1 MPVDLILADALPRSD
16 AIMRLGVGAEFAAI
30 KVTGAALPGSF
41 GVDRAMTI
49 ATLHVDSSGP
59 LTPNGLA
66 GSRNGAAQRPVPG
79 QATAARLLSA
89 RKMST
94 PMQNVVNRRWLLAS
108 YPKGMPS
115 TENWTMDAQPV
126 PDPGPGQILV
136 KAKWLSVDPYMRG
149 RMNPGA
155 NYTKGVGLGEV
166 MQGGGVGEVVVSNHP
181 AWKSGD
187 IAESM
192 SFGWQEWSVLT
203 PDVFGPAGVNKIDP
217 KLAPIES
224 SLSWLGM
231 PGVTA
236 YFGLLEVGRPRPG
249 ETVVVSAAS
258 GAVGQ
263 LVGQIAKLAGCRAIA
278 IAGDDDKLQ
287 WCRDIGF
294 DAAINYKKAADLA
307 AAVKDACPQGVDVF
321 FDNTAGSI
329 HDAVMKNLSIGA
341 RVVICGRVALAG
353 RFGEPD
359 IGERFM
365 GHLIVTRASIHGF
378 LVFDWWHRRNEALK
392 RLAAWQEAGN
402 IRYKEDVLGGIERMP
417 EAFLRLLQG
426 KNFGKQIVK
435 IG

>member
-1 MPVDLILADALPRSD
+1 
-16 AIMRLGVGAEFAAI
+16 
-30 KVTGAALPGSF
+30 
-41 GVDRAMTI
+41 
-49 ATLHVDSSGP
+49 
-59 LTPNGLA
+59 
-66 GSRNGAAQRPVPG
+66 
-79 QATAARLLSA
+79 
-89 RKMST
+89 
-94 PMQNVVNRRWLLAS
+94 MQNVMNRRWLLTS
-108 YPKGMPS
+108 YPSGMPS
-115 TENWTMDAQPV
+115 PDNWTMAAEAV

-149 RMNPGA
+149 RMSPGA
-155 NYTKGVGLGEV
+155 NYTKGVSLGEV

-181 AWKSGD
+181 AWKAGD

-203 PDVFGPAGVNKIDP
+203 PDTFGPAGVNKIDP

-263 LVGQIAKLAGCRAIA
+263 LVGQIAKLAGCRAVA
-278 IAGDDDKLQ
+278 VAGDDQKLQ
-287 WCRDIGF
+287 WCREIGF
-294 DAAINYKKAADLA
+294 DVKAS
-307 AAVKDACPQGVDVF
+307 VKEACPQGADVF
-321 FDNTAGSI
+321 FDNTAGPI
-329 HDAVMKNLSIGA
+329 HDAVMKNLNLAA
-341 RVVICGRVALAG
+341 RVVICGRIALAG

-365 GHLIVTRASIHGF
+365 GQLIVTRASVHGF
-378 LVFDWWHRRNEALK
+378 LVFDWWHRRDEALR
-392 RLAAWQEAGN
+392 RLAAWKKAGK
-402 IRYKEDVLGGIERMP
+402 IRYKEDVVNGIERMP

-426 KNFGKQIVK
+426 KNFGKQIVSLS
-435 IG
+435 